1 MRTTTYLGLILGI
14 TIVYFA
20 VLAKGG
26 DTSIFTNQVALLIA
40 LGGTFAATTLSS
52 SRQTALHALSALSRL
67 FVTSTITSK
76 QVAEELVALARQ
88 GKARGI
94 ASIDP
99 EAVTLRDPFLLKG
112 LHLVADGVEPERIEE
127 LLRLESEILSEKRT
141 QAERMFRLMG
151 TYSPMF
157 GLVGTL
163 IGLIQ
168 MLKGLTDPAAI
179 GQGMSVALMAT
190 FYGVLLAGLHLPAAG
205 RQGAHPRPRRAAGA
219 RPGGLRRCSPSA
231 SARTPSTSARRSRS
245 SPRRRPDRGAARRRR
260 PSGGPGGRLQPA
272 PRRDVALQL
281 RRPDDPAAHLRHP
294 HALGAGRDQDAGGEE
309 EGAEPPAADGERGG
323 AVREGER
330 PRGDHDPRPRR
341 RPAHHPHEERHPLR
355 RGAGHADA
363 RGREGAGRAGPGA
376 GPRRQPPARRGA
388 HRRRPHPLP
397 RRSRPTGSSR
407 RRGPSR

>member
-1 MRTTTYLGLILGI
+1 MRTTTYLGLILGVG
-14 TIVYFA
+14 IVYFA

-52 SRQTALHALSALSRL
+52 SRQTALHALSAASRL
-67 FVTSTITSK
+67 FVTSTVTSRR
-76 QVAEELVALARQ
+76 VAEELVGLARQ
-88 GKARGI
+88 AKARGI

-99 EAVTLRDPFLLKG
+99 EAVALREPFLLKG

-190 FYGVLLAGLHLPAAG
+190 FYGVLLAGLFFLPLAG
-205 RQGAHPRPRRAAGA
+205 KV
-219 RPGGLRRCSPSA
+219 
-231 SARTPSTSARRSRS
+231 RTL
-245 SPRRRPDRGAARRRR
+245 DLDE
-260 PSGGPGGRLQPA
+260 RL
-272 PRRDVALQL
+272 V
-281 RRPDDPAAHLRHP
+281 
-294 HALGAGRDQDAGGEE
+294 RDQIIAGLLAIRLGQNPEY
-309 EGAEPPAADGERGG
+309 
-323 AVREGER
+323 VRETL
-330 PRGDHDPRPRR
+330 DVF
-341 RPAHHPHEERHPLR
+341 AQKQ
-355 RGAGHADA
+355 A
-363 RGREGAGRAGPGA
+363 
-376 GPRRQPPARRGA
+376 
-388 HRRRPHPLP
+388 
-397 RRSRPTGSSR
+397 
-407 RRGPSR
+407 